1 MNTAPLN
8 RGGFSMVI
16 TRWTTRTL
24 AFVRGLIS
32 EPSGEPSSTRVLMFL
47 FSFFTMWV
55 VQRIIYHVTH
65 LTDVAM
71 VSVYLSNLPIV
82 LTALIGLI
90 AAPYAINKGTASF
103 SDIAS
108 MITAAKQKDPTT
120 SLTELKAEL
129 TDPTTPPA
137 TATTSAAVGT
147 PGQKG

>member
-1 MNTAPLN
+1 
-8 RGGFSMVI
+8 
-16 TRWTTRTL
+16 
-24 AFVRGLIS
+24 
-32 EPSGEPSSTRVLMFL
+32 MFL

-103 SDIAS
+103 SDIAA